1 MIYNQDF
8 HKVEDF
14 VELFNQEFFDCNTR
28 LQAGA
33 DEPFYQAPAGDKPAI
48 IFSSHDYFSS
58 ALHECAHWCI
68 AGEKRRQIDDYGY
81 WYAADGRTH
90 EQQQEFFKVEQK
102 PQALEWAFALASNLP
117 FRLSLDNLNNPSGDT
132 EAFREQVFSALNN
145 YFVQGFPPHARRMI
159 QMLCRYYRQ
168 GQPIQLPDISACSI

>member
-14 VELFNQEFFDCNTR
+14 VELFNQEFSDCNTR
-28 LQAGA
+28 LQTGA
-33 DEPFYQAPAGDKPAI
+33 DEPFYQAPVGNKPAT

-68 AGEKRRQIDDYGY
+68 AGEKRRQMDDYGY
-81 WYAADGRTH
+81 WYAADGRTP

-117 FRLSLDNLNNPSGDT
+117 FRLSLDNLNNPSGDAK
-132 EAFREQVFSALNN
+132 AFREQVFSALKD
-145 YFVQGFPPHARRMI
+145 YFELGFPPRATRMI
-159 QMLCRYYRQ
+159 QTLCRYYRQ
-168 GQPIQLPDISACSI
+168 GHPIQLPDISACSI